1 MTGITLKGL
10 LKGLLGR
17 LVSYSGLALGFWLL
31 YQALLQGNL
40 LYGIGLGLLGGGS
53 ILLGMY
59 LLVTA
64 RNIAG
69 GKPDLDSPDSELPGL
84 ELPDLELNQEKEGT
98 AVDSF
103 TGSSQS
109 DKLPS

>member
-69 GKPDLDSPDSELPGL
+69 GKPDLDSPDSELP
-84 ELPDLELNQEKEGT
+84 DLELDQEKEGT

>member
-1 MTGITLKGL
+1 MFKSL

-17 LVSYSGLALGFWLL
+17 LVSYIGLALGFWLL
-31 YQALLQGNL
+31 YQALLQANL
-40 LYGIGLGLLGGGS
+40 LYGISLGLFGGAS

-64 RNIAG
+64 RHIAG
-69 GKPDLDSPDSELPGL
+69 DGPVLDLD
-84 ELPDLELNQEKEGT
+84 QEKEET
-98 AVDSF
+98 AGDSF

-109 DKLPS
+109 DKFPP

>member
-1 MTGITLKGL
+1 MLKGL

-31 YQALLQGNL
+31 YQALLQANL
-40 LYGIGLGLLGGGS
+40 LYGISLGLLGGGS

-64 RNIAG
+64 RHIAG
-69 GKPDLDSPDSELPGL
+69 DGSVLDSPGL
-84 ELPDLELNQEKEGT
+84 DLDEEKEGT
-98 AVDSF
+98 AGDSF

-109 DKLPS
+109 DKLPP

>member
-1 MTGITLKGL
+1 MLKGL

-31 YQALLQGNL
+31 YQALLQANL
-40 LYGIGLGLLGGGS
+40 LYGISLGLLGGCS
-53 ILLGMY
+53 ILFGMY

-64 RNIAG
+64 RHIAG
-69 GKPDLDSPDSELPGL
+69 DGPGLDLPVLDLDE
-84 ELPDLELNQEKEGT
+84 EKEGT
-98 AVDSF
+98 AGDSF

-109 DKLPS
+109 DKLPP

>member
-1 MTGITLKGL
+1 MLKGL

-17 LVSYSGLALGFWLL
+17 LVSYLGLGLGFWLL
-31 YQALLQGNL
+31 YQALLQKNPF
-40 LYGIGLGLLGGGS
+40 YGISLGLLGGAS

-64 RNIAG
+64 RHIG
-69 GKPDLDSPDSELPGL
+69 GPGPGLDSPGLDSDE
-84 ELPDLELNQEKEGT
+84 EKEGT
-98 AVDSF
+98 AGDSF

-109 DKLPS
+109 DKLPP

>member
-1 MTGITLKGL
+1 MKSL

-17 LVSYSGLALGFWLL
+17 LVSYLGLALGFWLL
-31 YQALLQGNL
+31 YQALLQSSL
-40 LYGIGLGLLGGGS
+40 LYGIPLGLLGAAA

-64 RNIAG
+64 RHRAG
-69 GKPDLDSPDSELPGL
+69 EGPALDLDE
-84 ELPDLELNQEKEGT
+84 EKEET
-98 AVDSF
+98 AGDSF

-109 DKLPS
+109 DKLSP

>member
-1 MTGITLKGL
+1 MLKGL

-17 LVSYSGLALGFWLL
+17 LVSYLGLALGFWLL
-31 YQALLQGNL
+31 YQALLQSSL
-40 LYGIGLGLLGGGS
+40 LYGIPLGLVGGGS

-64 RNIAG
+64 RRFTG
-69 GKPDLDSPDSELPGL
+69 DRPGL
-84 ELPDLELNQEKEGT
+84 DLEDEQEET
-98 AVDSF
+98 AGDSF

-109 DKLPS
+109 DKLSS

>member
-1 MTGITLKGL
+1 MLKRL

-17 LVSYSGLALGFWLL
+17 LVSYLGLALGFWLL
-31 YQALLQGNL
+31 YQALLQSSL
-40 LYGIGLGLLGGGS
+40 LRGIPLGLLGGAA

-64 RNIAG
+64 RHMSGDGPGLNLEAEEEEIAG
-69 GKPDLDSPDSELPGL
+69 
-84 ELPDLELNQEKEGT
+84 
-98 AVDSF
+98 DSF

-109 DKLPS
+109 DKLPP

>member
-1 MTGITLKGL
+1 MLKRL

-17 LVSYSGLALGFWLL
+17 LVSYLGLALGFWLL
-31 YQALLQGNL
+31 YQALLQANL
-40 LYGIGLGLLGGGS
+40 LYGISLGLFGGGS

-64 RNIAG
+64 RHIAG
-69 GKPDLDSPDSELPGL
+69 DGSVLDSPGL
-84 ELPDLELNQEKEGT
+84 DLDEEKEGT
-98 AVDSF
+98 AGDSF

-109 DKLPS
+109 DKLPP

>member
-1 MTGITLKGL
+1 MLKRL

-31 YQALLQGNL
+31 YQALLQANL
-40 LYGIGLGLLGGGS
+40 VYGISLGLLGGGS

-64 RNIAG
+64 RHILVGAPISD
-69 GKPDLDSPDSELPGL
+69 PDQVSGL
-84 ELPDLELNQEKEGT
+84 EPVSGPEEEEEG
-98 AVDSF
+98 VPIDSF
-103 TGSSQS
+103 NRSSQGN
-109 DKLPS
+109 KLPP

>member
-1 MTGITLKGL
+1 MLKSL

-17 LVSYSGLALGFWLL
+17 LVSYIGLALGFWLL
-31 YQALLQGNL
+31 YQALLQANL
-40 LYGIGLGLLGGGS
+40 LYGISLGLLGGAS

-64 RNIAG
+64 RHIAG
-69 GKPDLDSPDSELPGL
+69 DGPVLDLD
-84 ELPDLELNQEKEGT
+84 QEKEGT
-98 AVDSF
+98 AGDSF

-109 DKLPS
+109 DKLSP

>member
-1 MTGITLKGL
+1 MLKRL

-17 LVSYSGLALGFWLL
+17 MVSYLGLGMGFWLL
-31 YQALLQGNL
+31 YQALRQASL
-40 LYGIGLGLLGGGS
+40 LYGIPLGLLGGGS

-64 RNIAG
+64 RHIAG
-69 GKPDLDSPDSELPGL
+69 DGSVLDLDE
-84 ELPDLELNQEKEGT
+84 EKEGT
-98 AVDSF
+98 AGDSF

-109 DKLPS
+109 DKLPP

>member
-1 MTGITLKGL
+1 MLKGL

-17 LVSYSGLALGFWLL
+17 LVSYLGLALGFWLL
-31 YQALLQGNL
+31 YQALLQSSL
-40 LYGIGLGLLGGGS
+40 LYGIPLGLLGAAA

-64 RNIAG
+64 RRMAG
-69 GKPDLDSPDSELPGL
+69 NGPGL
-84 ELPDLELNQEKEGT
+84 DLQAEKEET
-98 AVDSF
+98 ARDSL

-109 DKLPS
+109 DKLPP

>member
-1 MTGITLKGL
+1 MLKSL

-17 LVSYSGLALGFWLL
+17 LVSYLGLALGFWLL
-31 YQALLQGNL
+31 YQALLQSSL
-40 LYGIGLGLLGGGS
+40 LFGIPLGLLGGGS

-64 RNIAG
+64 RHIAG
-69 GKPDLDSPDSELPGL
+69 DGPAL
-84 ELPDLELNQEKEGT
+84 ELEEEKEGT
-98 AVDSF
+98 AGDSF

-109 DKLPS
+109 DKLPP

>member
-1 MTGITLKGL
+1 MLKGL

-17 LVSYSGLALGFWLL
+17 LVSYTGLAVGFWLL
-31 YQALLQGNL
+31 YQALLQSSL
-40 LYGIGLGLLGGGS
+40 LYGIPLGLLGGGS

-64 RNIAG
+64 QHIAG
-69 GKPDLDSPDSELPGL
+69 NGAGLDLPVLDLDE
-84 ELPDLELNQEKEGT
+84 EKEGT
-98 AVDSF
+98 AGDSF

-109 DKLPS
+109 DKLPP

>member
-1 MTGITLKGL
+1 MLKGL

-31 YQALLQGNL
+31 YQALLQANL
-40 LYGIGLGLLGGGS
+40 LYGISLGLLGGGS
-53 ILLGMY
+53 ILFAMY

-64 RNIAG
+64 RRIVGNGAG
-69 GKPDLDSPDSELPGL
+69 LDLDE
-84 ELPDLELNQEKEGT
+84 EKEGT
-98 AVDSF
+98 AGDSF

-109 DKLPS
+109 DKLPP

>member
-1 MTGITLKGL
+1 MLKRL

-17 LVSYSGLALGFWLL
+17 LVSYLGLAVGFWLL
-31 YQALLQGNL
+31 YQALLQASL
-40 LYGIGLGLLGGGS
+40 LYGIVLGLLGGGS

-64 RNIAG
+64 RHSGAPG
-69 GKPDLDSPDSELPGL
+69 PGLDSPGLDSDE
-84 ELPDLELNQEKEGT
+84 EKEGT
-98 AVDSF
+98 AGDSF

-109 DKLPS
+109 DKLPP